1 MSESFKQ
8 LFLTNTPMLDVRAP
22 VEFRKGSFPSATN
35 IPVLNDDE
43 RHDVGVCYKLE
54 GPAAATELGHRLV
67 TGANR
72 QAKLD
77 SWTQFVRANADT
89 HLFCFRGGQRSRIAC
104 QWLAEAG
111 IDVPRIEGGY
121 KAMRAYLLAQFD
133 SLPPILIVSG
143 YTGVGKTDLI
153 EHLASS
159 IDLEGLANHRGS
171 AFGQR
176 VAGQPSQID
185 FENAL
190 AIELLKRQQP
200 GAHGIVLEDEGRLIG
215 RIQIPVPVKR
225 AMDNAPVVVLQEQ
238 TGDRVAR
245 IHRDY
250 ILGQFAELQQ
260 HDPVSALDL
269 LAAQLLTATDGI
281 RKRLGGTRHTAVRAA
296 VEDALAHHRCGDLD
310 QHRIWIE
317 MLLRD
322 YYDPMY
328 AYQLAGKKDRIVFQ
342 GDRRSVLEFVESG
355 DWKINAAD

>member
-1 MSESFKQ
+1 
-8 LFLTNTPMLDVRAP
+8 MLDVRAP
-22 VEFRKGSFPSATN
+22 VEFQKGSFPSATN
-35 IPVLNDDE
+35 IPILSDDE
-43 RHDVGVCYKLE
+43 RHDVGVCYKQS
-54 GPAAATELGHRLV
+54 GPEAATELGHQLV

-77 SWTQFVRANADT
+77 RWIQFVRRNVNT

-104 QWLAEAG
+104 QWLSEAG

-121 KAMRAYLLAQFD
+121 KAMRTYLLSQFD
-133 SLPPILIVSG
+133 TLPPILIFSG

-153 EHLASS
+153 EQLASS

-176 VAGQPSQID
+176 VRGQPSQID

-190 AIELLKRQQP
+190 AIELVKQQTP
-200 GAHGIVLEDEGRLIG
+200 GPRGIVLEDEGRLIG
-215 RIQIPVPVKR
+215 RIQIPVPVKQ
-225 AMDNAPVVVLQEQ
+225 AMNSAPVVVLQEQ
-238 TGDRVAR
+238 TNDRVAR

-250 ILGQFAELQQ
+250 ILGQFADLQQ
-260 HDPVSALDL
+260 HDPETALDL
-269 LAAQLLTATDGI
+269 LADQLLAATDGI
-281 RKRLGGTRHTAVRAA
+281 RKRLGGARHAAVRAA
-296 VEDALAHHRCGDLD
+296 VEDALAHHRCGDVD
-310 QHRIWIE
+310 HHRIWIE

-342 GDRRSVLEFVESG
+342 GDRRSVLEYVESG
-355 DWKINAAD
+355 NWKLNAAH